1 MKKLLACTVI
11 IVTLF
16 FSDYSFADPQVF
28 SKTAF
33 EEIKKQH
40 LGKRWLMILWSVD
53 CPACFKELAL
63 IQKLRVDNSDINVV
77 FINVDDNY
85 EVEDERQKVIS
96 SYELSSLQNYY
107 FADGEGDQAR
117 YIIDSTW
124 YGELPRSYFIES
136 NGKFHGKSGLVKEK
150 SVRKW
155 LIEN

>member
-1 MKKLLACTVI
+1 MNSMKVLFLVVA
-11 IVTLF
+11 LF
-16 FSDYSFADPQVF
+16 FSDNASAESKVF
-28 SKTAF
+28 SASTFK
-33 EEIKKQH
+33 ELKQQN
-40 LGKRWLMILWSVD
+40 LGKQWLMILWSVD

-63 IQKLRVDNSDINVV
+63 IQKIRAINSDINVV
-77 FINVDDNY
+77 IINADDND

-117 YIIDSTW
+117 FIIDSTW

-136 NGKFHGKSGLVKEK
+136 NGKFHGKSGLVNEK
-150 SVRKW
+150 LVRKW